1 MNILLAP
8 DKFKG
13 SMSALEVCNSIVKGL
28 KKNNSNLNI
37 VSCPMA
43 DGGEGSLEII
53 NHYLKLNPVQLTV
66 NDPLFRPIKSTYYL
80 SKKNAYIQMSSA
92 SGLILLKKEERNCM
106 LTSSYGT
113 GELILDSLKKGA
125 RSINLFI
132 GGSATNDG
140 GIGLASA
147 LGYRFFD
154 SSGSLINPIGKYLS
168 SIDKI
173 DKSQLLFNPEE
184 VEVKV
189 VCDVNNPLY
198 GKNGAAH
205 VYASQKGASLIEI
218 DQLNEGL
225 INLASKLI
233 QYDFPAIAKVPGAG
247 AAGGVGGGAIA
258 FLNAKLASGIQTFID
273 LTQLETLI
281 KECDLVITGE
291 GKLDSQ
297 TLQGKVV
304 SGVCSL
310 AKKHKKEIIGIC
322 GEAEK
327 NVSNKLGFKKV
338 YTILDRTNSVKEAIE
353 KTDEYLADICI
364 EILANEFKNK
374 F

>member
-154 SSGSLINPIGKYLS
+154 GSGNLIHPIGKNLL

-184 VEVKV
+184 LEVKV

-205 VYASQKGASLIEI
+205 VYAAQKGASLIEI

-233 QYDFPAIAKVPGAG
+233 QYDFSDIAEVPGAG

-258 FLNAKLASGIQTFID
+258 FLNAKLASGIKTFID
-273 LTQLETLI
+273 LTQLELLI
-281 KECDLVITGE
+281 KKCDLVITGE

-297 TLQGKVV
+297 TEQGKVV
-304 SGVCSL
+304 SGICNL
-310 AKKHKKEIIGIC
+310 AKKYNKEIIGIC

-327 NVSNKLGFKKV
+327 NISNKLGFKKV
-338 YTILDRTNSVKEAIE
+338 YTILDRTNSVEEAIE

>member
-1 MNILLAP
+1 
-8 DKFKG
+8 
-13 SMSALEVCNSIVKGL
+13 
-28 KKNNSNLNI
+28 
-37 VSCPMA
+37 
-43 DGGEGSLEII
+43 
-53 NHYLKLNPVQLTV
+53 
-66 NDPLFRPIKSTYYL
+66 
-80 SKKNAYIQMSSA
+80 
-92 SGLILLKKEERNCM
+92 M
-106 LTSSYGT
+106 L
-113 GELILDSLKKGA
+113 
-125 RSINLFI
+125 
-132 GGSATNDG
+132 
-140 GIGLASA
+140 
-147 LGYRFFD
+147 
-154 SSGSLINPIGKYLS
+154 GSLINPIGKYLS

-338 YTILDRTNSVKEAIE
+338 YAILDRTNSVEEAIE

>member
-37 VSCPMA
+37 LSCPMA

-338 YTILDRTNSVKEAIE
+338 YAILDRTNSVEEAIE

>member
-37 VSCPMA
+37 LSCPMA

-154 SSGSLINPIGKYLS
+154 SSGSLINPIGKNLS

-338 YTILDRTNSVKEAIE
+338 YAILDRTNSVEEAIE

>member
-37 VSCPMA
+37 LSCPMA

-327 NVSNKLGFKKV
+327 NVSTKLGFKKV
-338 YTILDRTNSVKEAIE
+338 YTILDRTNSVEEAIE

>member
-37 VSCPMA
+37 LSCPMA

-113 GELILDSLKKGA
+113 GELILDSVKKGA

-154 SSGSLINPIGKYLS
+154 SSGSLIHPIGKYLS

-338 YTILDRTNSVKEAIE
+338 YTILDRTNSVEEAIE

>member
-37 VSCPMA
+37 LSCPMA

>member
-37 VSCPMA
+37 LSCPMA

-154 SSGSLINPIGKYLS
+154 ISGSLINPIGKYLS

-327 NVSNKLGFKKV
+327 NVSTKLGFKKV
-338 YTILDRTNSVKEAIE
+338 YTILDRTNSVEEAIE